1 MARSKRPFKCRACSG
16 TGFSACR
23 ACGGSG
29 RRNVRKDQGRF
40 RGGADPGKR
49 QPEVTYEK
57 CDRCG
62 GSGNGRK
69 CHLCDGGRRTS

>member
-1 MARSKRPFKCRACSG
+1 MARPKRPFKCRACSG

-23 ACGGSG
+23 RCGGSG
-29 RRNVRKDQGRF
+29 RRNVRKEQGRF
-40 RGGADPGKR
+40 RRGGPDTP
-49 QPEVTYEK
+49 QHEVTSEE

-62 GSGNGRK
+62 GTGNGPK